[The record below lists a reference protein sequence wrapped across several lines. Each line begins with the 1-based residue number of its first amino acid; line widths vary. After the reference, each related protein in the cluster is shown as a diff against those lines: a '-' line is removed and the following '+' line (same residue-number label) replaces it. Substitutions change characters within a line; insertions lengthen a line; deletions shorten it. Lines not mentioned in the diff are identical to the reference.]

1 MTEQNTAPLA
11 SHGDAA
17 GPITLSP
24 SVVGPTPSPHN
35 ICLDCGATIPLHDR
49 HLYRYQCRACVRPL
63 GNGGA

>member
-17 GPITLSP
+17 GPITPSP

-35 ICLDCGATIPLHDR
+35 VCLDCGATIPLHDR
-49 HLYRYQCRACVRPL
+49 HLYRYQCKACVVPL
-63 GNGGA
+63 